1 VKVTREKIEDSQVFL
16 TVEMEPDET
25 EKSLEKSYRSLVK
38 KANIPGFRKGKAPR
52 DILERFVGK
61 EKLIEEALNNSLP
74 QAYEE
79 ALKEQD
85 IEPIAHPRIEV
96 TQTDPVVFK
105 AVVPLRPV
113 VELDDYHDIQVT
125 PEPVEVTEDDVKTA
139 MEQLRHQQATWEP
152 VERVAEFNDL
162 VVLNVVSE
170 LEGKPFINQK
180 GAQYQVLRDLS
191 LPMPGFAEQ
200 LLGMGKDEEKEFKLQ
215 FPSDYPRS
223 ELVGKEPSFKVTVVE
238 IKEEKLPDLN
248 DEFAKQIGAD
258 FKTMDLLRDK
268 LATNLR
274 IRAEEKSKSDYEERV
289 VEAVIA
295 LAQVKFP
302 PVLVDR
308 EISWLVRQ
316 QLQGGKNLE
325 EYLSNI
331 NKTEEELKEE
341 LRPIATKRVTRYLI
355 LGKIAEE
362 EKIEVSDS
370 EVNADIE
377 NMLNNTTEN
386 KDELQKFLETQQ
398 SRDSVKQMLIT
409 RKTMQGLVKIAQD
422 KNSDDGRKKKK

>member
-1 VKVTREKIEDSQVFL
+1 
-16 TVEMEPDET
+16 
-25 EKSLEKSYRSLVK
+25 
-38 KANIPGFRKGKAPR
+38 
-52 DILERFVGK
+52 
-61 EKLIEEALNNSLP
+61 
-74 QAYEE
+74 
-79 ALKEQD
+79 
-85 IEPIAHPRIEV
+85 
-96 TQTDPVVFK
+96 
-105 AVVPLRPV
+105 
-113 VELDDYHDIQVT
+113 
-125 PEPVEVTEDDVKTA
+125 
-139 MEQLRHQQATWEP
+139 
-152 VERVAEFNDL
+152 
-162 VVLNVVSE
+162 
-170 LEGKPFINQK
+170 
-180 GAQYQVLRDLS
+180 
-191 LPMPGFAEQ
+191 
-200 LLGMGKDEEKEFKLQ
+200 
-215 FPSDYPRS
+215 
-223 ELVGKEPSFKVTVVE
+223 
-238 IKEEKLPDLN
+238 
-248 DEFAKQIGAD
+248 
-258 FKTMDLLRDK
+258 MDLLRDK

-289 VEAVIA
+289 VEAGIA